1 VRSHAV
7 VVPSHPAGDLGGGGC
22 GSAVV
27 THGSQ
32 ASRRDRGV
40 VAVPMTGCGEAL
52 RTRRIHA
59 RGHRD
64 VVEGERG
71 RGAGR
76 LTLRVARALLV
87 ADQGRC
93 GGCGAMQ
100 LLFPRIP
107 RGIWAV
113 AGADLQPPLMAPKH
127 HVATVGLLRCR

>member
-1 VRSHAV
+1 MRAHRDVVEGRKGESSRETHLRAARALSGRGSGEVRRVRSHAV

-76 LTLRVARALLV
+76 LTFAWLEL
-87 ADQGRC
+87 
-93 GGCGAMQ
+93 
-100 LLFPRIP
+100 
-107 RGIWAV
+107 
-113 AGADLQPPLMAPKH
+113 
-127 HVATVGLLRCR
+127 